1 MSNNRQRTQETLA
14 SLSAGIEPEQREW
27 MDAEILRRS
36 TPGDMWNISRLI
48 RFLIDFYRASDEYAS
63 EASSEAS
70 AAFLCPNPSGQPV
83 EPSASCIRG
92 ISGSGPVLP
101 GAAAPLD
108 VPPSPVHPAGV
119 VGERAS

>member
-1 MSNNRQRTQETLA
+1 MRLLRQAARLTGMSNNRQRTQETLA

-63 EASSEAS
+63 VSEEGK
-70 AAFLCPNPSGQPV
+70 L
-83 EPSASCIRG
+83 
-92 ISGSGPVLP
+92 
-101 GAAAPLD
+101 
-108 VPPSPVHPAGV
+108 
-119 VGERAS
+119 